1 MNVRALVLASQGKL
15 RDCGIENP
23 TRDARIMLA
32 NCLGVEIHKLNI
44 IDDSFPSEDEIS
56 KFWRMVD
63 ERCKRKPVSKIIGY
77 RAFWGR
83 NFEVNED
90 VLDPRGDTETL
101 VEVVLKKKFKT
112 MLELGTGSGAIAITV
127 LAERFDATC
136 VATDISGPAL
146 EIAARNSKIYGVQ
159 NRLTLL
165 QSDWF
170 SKISGRF
177 DIIVSNPPY
186 ISAEEYTELDNEVL
200 DYDPKI
206 SLTTGGD
213 GLDSYRQIISN
224 AREKLRKNG
233 QLVLEIGFSQAEPV
247 KKLLDGAGFSKIRI
261 YKDLGSRDRVLSAQA
276 AEGSPVT

>member
-1 MNVRALVLASQGKL
+1 MIVRALVLASQGKL

-23 TRDARIMLA
+23 ARDTRLMLA
-32 NCLGVEIHKLNI
+32 NCLGIEVHKLNL
-44 IDDSFPSEDEIS
+44 IDDSSPSEDEIS

-77 RAFWGR
+77 RSFWGR

-101 VEVVLKKKFKT
+101 VKVVLENKFTT

-127 LAERFDATC
+127 LAERFNATC
-136 VATDISGPAL
+136 VATDISELAL
-146 EIAARNSKIYGVQ
+146 ETAARNSKMHGVE

-170 SKISGRF
+170 SKISGQF

-186 ISAEEYTELDNEVL
+186 ISAKEYNELSNEVM

-206 SLTTGGD
+206 SLTPGGD
-213 GLDSYRQIISN
+213 GLDAYRQIISK

-233 QLVLEIGFSQAEPV
+233 QIVLEIGYLQAEPV
-247 KKLLDGAGFSKIRI
+247 KKLLDGAGFLRI
-261 YKDLGSRDRVLSAQA
+261 SVHKDLGSRDRVLSAEA
-276 AEGSPVT
+276 G

>member
-1 MNVRALVLASQGKL
+1 MIVRALVMASQVKL

-23 TRDARIMLA
+23 ARDSRLMLA
-32 NCLGVEIHKLNI
+32 NCLGIEVHKLNLL
-44 IDDSFPSEDEIS
+44 DDSSPSEDEIS

-77 RAFWGR
+77 RSFWGR

-101 VEVVLKKKFKT
+101 VKVVLENKFTT

-127 LAERFDATC
+127 LAERFNATC
-136 VATDISGPAL
+136 VATDISELAL
-146 EIAARNSKIYGVQ
+146 ETAARNSKMHGVE

-170 SKISGRF
+170 SKISGQF

-186 ISAEEYTELDNEVL
+186 ISAKEYNELSNEVM

-206 SLTTGGD
+206 SLTPGGD
-213 GLDSYRQIISN
+213 GLDAYRQIISK

-233 QLVLEIGFSQAEPV
+233 QIVLEIGYLQAEPV
-247 KKLLDGAGFSKIRI
+247 KKLLDGAGFLRI
-261 YKDLGSRDRVLSAQA
+261 SVHKDLGSRDRVLSAEA
-276 AEGSPVT
+276 G

>member
-1 MNVRALVLASQGKL
+1 MKVRALVLASQGKL
-15 RDCGIENP
+15 RGCGIENP
-23 TRDARIMLA
+23 TRDARLMLA
-32 NCLGVEIHKLNI
+32 NCLGVEVYKLNLL
-44 IDDSFPSEDEIS
+44 DDRVLSKDEVS

-63 ERCKRKPVSKIIGY
+63 ERCKLKPVSKIIGY

-101 VEVVLKKKFKT
+101 VEVVLENKFKT

-127 LAERFDATC
+127 LAERIDATC
-136 VATDISGPAL
+136 VATDISELAL
-146 EIAARNSKIYGVQ
+146 ETAARNSKIHGVQ

-186 ISAEEYTELDNEVL
+186 ISAKEYNELCNEVV

-206 SLTTGGD
+206 SLTPGGD

-233 QLVLEIGFSQAEPV
+233 QIFLEIGYSQAEPV
-247 KKLLDGAGFSKIRI
+247 KDCLNGAGFSKIKVH
-261 YKDLGSRDRVLSAQA
+261 KDLGSRDRVLSAEA
-276 AEGSPVT
+276 A

>member
-1 MNVRALVLASQGKL
+1 
-15 RDCGIENP
+15 
-23 TRDARIMLA
+23 MLA
-32 NCLGVEIHKLNI
+32 NCLGVEIHKLNL

-186 ISAEEYTELDNEVL
+186 ISAKEYNELGNEVV

-206 SLTTGGD
+206 SLTPGGD

>member
-1 MNVRALVLASQGKL
+1 MIVRALVQASQGKL
-15 RDCGIENP
+15 RDFGIENP
-23 TRDARIMLA
+23 TRDARLMLA
-32 NCLGVEIHKLNI
+32 NCLGVEVHKLNLL
-44 IDDSFPSEDEIS
+44 DDSIPSEYEIS
-56 KFWRMVD
+56 KFWRMID

-101 VEVVLKKKFKT
+101 IEVVLDSKFQT

-136 VATDISGPAL
+136 VATDISELAL
-146 EIAARNSKIYGVQ
+146 ETAARNSKIHGVQ

-170 SKISGRF
+170 SKISGIF

-186 ISAEEYTELDNEVL
+186 ISAIEYNKLGSEIV

-206 SLTTGGD
+206 SLTSGGD
-213 GLDSYRQIISN
+213 GLASYRKIISK

-233 QLVLEIGFSQAEPV
+233 QIVLEIGYSQAEPV
-247 KKLLDGAGFSKIRI
+247 TKLLDGAGFSKIRV
-261 YKDLGSRDRVLSAQA
+261 YKDLGSRDRVLSAEA
-276 AEGSPVT
+276 V

>member
-1 MNVRALVLASQGKL
+1 MTVRALVLASQGKL

-23 TRDARIMLA
+23 TRDARLLLA
-32 NCLGVEIHKLNI
+32 NCLAIEVHKLNLL
-44 IDDSFPSEDEIS
+44 DDRVLSKDEVS

-63 ERCKRKPVSKIIGY
+63 ERCKLKPVSKIIGY

-83 NFEVNED
+83 NFEVNEH

-101 VEVVLKKKFKT
+101 VEVVLENKFKT

-127 LAERFDATC
+127 LAERIDATC
-136 VATDISGPAL
+136 VATDISELAL
-146 EIAARNSKIYGVQ
+146 EIAARNSKIHGVQ

-170 SKISGRF
+170 SKIIGRF

-186 ISAEEYTELDNEVL
+186 ISAKEYNKLGNEVV

-206 SLTTGGD
+206 SLTPGGD

-233 QLVLEIGFSQAEPV
+233 QIFLEIGYSQAEPV
-247 KKLLDGAGFSKIRI
+247 KNLLDVAGFSKIKVH
-261 YKDLGSRDRVLSAQA
+261 KDLGSRDRVLSAEA
-276 AEGSPVT
+276 A

>member
-1 MNVRALVLASQGKL
+1 MIVRALVSASQGKL

-23 TRDARIMLA
+23 TRDARLILA
-32 NCLGVEIHKLNI
+32 NCLGVEVHKLNLL
-44 IDDSFPSEDEIS
+44 DNSFPSEDEIS

-101 VEVVLKKKFKT
+101 VEVVLENKFKT
-112 MLELGTGSGAIAITV
+112 MLELGTGSGAVAITV
-127 LAERFDATC
+127 LAERLDATC
-136 VATDISGPAL
+136 VATDISELAL
-146 EIAARNSKIYGVQ
+146 ETAARNSKIHGVQ

-170 SKISGRF
+170 SRISGRF

-186 ISAEEYTELDNEVL
+186 ITAKEYNDLSNEVV

-206 SLTTGGD
+206 SLTPGGD
-213 GLDSYRQIISN
+213 GLDAYRQIISK
-224 AREKLRKNG
+224 AKEKLRKNG
-233 QLVLEIGFSQAEPV
+233 QIILEIGHLQAEPV
-247 KKLLDGAGFSKIRI
+247 RKLLSAAGFFKITV
-261 YKDLGSRDRVLSAQA
+261 YKDLGSRDRVLSAKA
-276 AEGSPVT
+276 AYG